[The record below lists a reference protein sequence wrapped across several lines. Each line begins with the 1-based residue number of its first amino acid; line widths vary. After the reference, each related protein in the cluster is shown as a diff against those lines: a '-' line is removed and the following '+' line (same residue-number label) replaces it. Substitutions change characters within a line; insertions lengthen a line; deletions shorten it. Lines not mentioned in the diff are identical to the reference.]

1 MPLTINIYMCNL
13 HVLDYICSTS
23 VLSKVWCCIVSKP
36 EAVRRIVERDRK
48 TEEEA
53 VRRIES
59 QPSNAEVV
67 ARSNVVFCAQWSE
80 AFSLRQAQKAW
91 RRVMDQIDRDQV
103 A

>member
-1 MPLTINIYMCNL
+1 MQNL
-13 HVLDYICSTS
+13 LFPFQ
-23 VLSKVWCCIVSKP
+23 VWCCIVSRS

-53 VRRIES
+53 MRRIES

-67 ARSNVVFCAQWSE
+67 AKSNVVFCAEWSE

-91 RRVMDQIDRDQV
+91 RRLMDQIDRDQV

>member
-1 MPLTINIYMCNL
+1 M
-13 HVLDYICSTS
+13 SRS
-23 VLSKVWCCIVSKP
+23 

-53 VRRIES
+53 VWRIES

-67 ARSNVVFCAQWSE
+67 ARSNVVFCAEWSE

-91 RRVMDQIDRDQV
+91 RRLMDQIDRDQV